1 MNESITKKKL
11 WQYVNKKIEHSINHA
26 HVFSVICI
34 LFEEIIIE
42 ILKKG
47 ELKVV
52 NFGVL
57 KLKSMNPRKYHDVR
71 HQKVMYSE
79 GNKIFRFT
87 PSPKLRKKLC
97 ENLDLDGTFGS
108 D

>member
-11 WQYVNKKIEHSINHA
+11 WQYVNKKIEYSINHA

-34 LFEEIIIE
+34 LFEEIIKE
-42 ILKKG
+42 LLVKG
-47 ELKVV
+47 ELKIV

-57 KLKSMNPRKYHDVR
+57 KLKNMNPRKYHDVR

-79 GNKIFRFT
+79 GNKIFRFIL
-87 PSPKLRKKLC
+87 SPKLRKKLC
-97 ENLDLDGTFGS
+97 DNLDLDVTFGG